1 MRYVAVDVETTGIGK
16 GCGLLELA
24 MVEEDTE
31 SPRVPVEDLP
41 YFRALFWPAP
51 VEWEVPA
58 IRMHLDSGLMD
69 ELVKKAAEESLDA
82 FRTWVDAA
90 SWLTGNVLRE
100 KTSEGKPRRPSIPT
114 AKIVPAG
121 KNFAGFDRRFM
132 HPEIANMFDYR
143 AIYPGS
149 LFVDW
154 TRDRLP
160 GLADLLPDDRKGISH
175 RALEDARDVVR
186 VLRGSYAK

>member
-1 MRYVAVDVETTGIGK
+1 
-16 GCGLLELA
+16 
-24 MVEEDTE
+24 
-31 SPRVPVEDLP
+31 
-41 YFRALFWPAP
+41 
-51 VEWEVPA
+51 
-58 IRMHLDSGLMD
+58 
-69 ELVKKAAEESLDA
+69 
-82 FRTWVDAA
+82 
-90 SWLTGNVLRE
+90 
-100 KTSEGKPRRPSIPT
+100 
-114 AKIVPAG
+114 
-121 KNFAGFDRRFM
+121 M